1 MELIHIVLALSI
13 FLARI
18 IDVSLG
24 TIRFIFI
31 SKGYRTLAPIL
42 GFFEILIWII
52 AIKELMASYTSP
64 LIYIA
69 YAAGFA
75 TGNFIGI
82 MIEDRLSIGKVMV
95 RVITKK
101 NPEILIENLRQN
113 NYPMTIMNAM
123 GRTGEVKIIISV
135 IKKKRFKRFI
145 RLIRQTNPDAF
156 YSVEDVRQA
165 KNEDFL
171 PVKRHHGVFKF
182 NRKGK

>member
-1 MELIHIVLALSI
+1 MELIHIALALSI
-13 FLARI
+13 FLARV

-31 SKGYRTLAPIL
+31 SKGYKRLAPIL

-52 AIKELMASYTSP
+52 AIKELMSSYNSP
-64 LIYIA
+64 LIYVA

-82 MIEDRLSIGKVMV
+82 IIEDKLSIGRVMV
-95 RVITKK
+95 RVITKR
-101 NPEILIENLRQN
+101 NPEILIENLRRN
-113 NYPMTIMNAM
+113 NYPMTIMDAK
-123 GRTGEVKIIISV
+123 GRNSEVKIIISV

-145 RLIRQTNPDAF
+145 RLIRLTNPDAF

-165 KNEDFL
+165 KHEDFL
-171 PVKRHHGVFKF
+171 PVKRHHGVFG
-182 NRKGK
+182 NHRKSK